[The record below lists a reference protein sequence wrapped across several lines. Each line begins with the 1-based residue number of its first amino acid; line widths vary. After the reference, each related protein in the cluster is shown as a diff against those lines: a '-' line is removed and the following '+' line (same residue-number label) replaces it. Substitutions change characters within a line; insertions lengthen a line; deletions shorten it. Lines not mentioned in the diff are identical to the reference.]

1 MEFWQCMDG
10 WNVRTVQDNALATY
24 QSKSGFA
31 EERLYEWDIAYEIVL
46 WMMSEKKW
54 GGQLKRLNEFFLP
67 KKRTSQCNER
77 VFGFWVLNL
86 NLNLHTI
93 GNAT

>member
-24 QSKSGFA
+24 SSKSGFA

-46 WMMSEKKW
+46 WMMREKKR
-54 GGQLKRLNEFFLP
+54 GGQLKRLNEFFFYP
-67 KKRTSQCNER
+67 KREHRNAMR
-77 VFGFWVLNL
+77 GFLAFGV
-86 NLNLHTI
+86 
-93 GNAT
+93 

>member
-46 WMMSEKKW
+46 WMMREKKR
-54 GGQLKRLNEFFLP
+54 GGQLKRLNEFFLTQ
-67 KKRTSQCNER
+67 KEN
-77 VFGFWVLNL
+77 
-86 NLNLHTI
+86 
-93 GNAT
+93 NAMQ

>member
-46 WMMSEKKW
+46 WMMREKKR
-54 GGQLKRLNEFFLP
+54 GGQLKRLNEFFFTP
-67 KKRTSQCNER
+67 KREDRNAMR
-77 VFGFWVLNL
+77 GFLAFGV
-86 NLNLHTI
+86 
-93 GNAT
+93 

>member
-31 EERLYEWDIAYEIVL
+31 EERLYEWDIAYEIVFVDDER
-46 WMMSEKKW
+46 EKKK
-54 GGQLKRLNEFFLP
+54 GGPIE
-67 KKRTSQCNER
+67 T
-77 VFGFWVLNL
+77 
-86 NLNLHTI
+86 T
-93 GNAT
+93 

>member
-31 EERLYEWDIAYEIVL
+31 EERLYEWDIAYEIVFVDDER
-46 WMMSEKKW
+46 EKK
-54 GGQLKRLNEFFLP
+54 GGPIE
-67 KKRTSQCNER
+67 T
-77 VFGFWVLNL
+77 
-86 NLNLHTI
+86 T
-93 GNAT
+93 

>member
-46 WMMSEKKW
+46 WMMREKKRG
-54 GGQLKRLNEFFLP
+54 GGQLKRLNEFFFNP
-67 KKRTSQCNER
+67 KREHRNAMR
-77 VFGFWVLNL
+77 VFLAFGV
-86 NLNLHTI
+86 
-93 GNAT
+93 

>member
-46 WMMSEKKW
+46 WMMREKKR
-54 GGQLKRLNEFFLP
+54 GAN
-67 KKRTSQCNER
+67 
-77 VFGFWVLNL
+77 
-86 NLNLHTI
+86 
-93 GNAT
+93 